1 MYRLIR
7 LIIKYHFFLLFVFLE
22 IVSILLAIN
31 FNKHHNTVYLSSA
44 NSVVGSFNSKFNGIS
59 TYLNLKIKNEQLLN
73 QNTDLLNKTISNYIS
88 NIKVFDNKHDSIY
101 SQQYRYI
108 SGRIIQNYV
117 YNKHNYL
124 TIDKGIKNGVTPES
138 GVACPSGIVGI
149 VSKSSDNFSNVI
161 SLLNIDLSIS
171 AKIKKN
177 NYFGSLNWNG
187 EDIKFAK
194 LKEIPFHVNLEIG
207 DTIITS
213 GYSLIFPEN
222 ILIGTISSFDK
233 VKGGDFYDITVELS
247 TNFNSINNIYV
258 INNLKKTEILNL
270 TTNNDK

>member
-22 IVSILLAIN
+22 IISILLAVN

-44 NSVVGSFNSKFNGIS
+44 NTVSGSLNSTIS
-59 TYLNLKIKNEQLLN
+59 RISSYIDLKNKNDKLLT
-73 QNTDLLNKTISNYIS
+73 QNTILLNKSKSSYLTNQ
-88 NIKVFDNKHDSIY
+88 KIY
-101 SQQYRYI
+101 GFKNDTLYTQQYRYI
-108 SGRIIQNYV
+108 SGTVIQNYI

-124 TIDKGIKNGVTPES
+124 TLNKGLINGVTPES
-138 GVACPSGIVGI
+138 AVVCPEGIIGI
-149 VSKSSDNFSNVI
+149 VSKVSNNFCNVI
-161 SLLNIDLSIS
+161 SVLNIDLNIS

-177 NYFGSLNWNG
+177 NYFGSLKWDGN
-187 EDIKFAK
+187 DYKYAK

-222 ILIGTISSFDK
+222 ILIGTVSGFDK
-233 VKGGDFYDITVELS
+233 VKGGDFYDITVKLS
-247 TNFNSINNIYV
+247 TDFNNINSIYI

-270 TTNNDK
+270 TTDNDK

>member
-22 IVSILLAIN
+22 VISILLAVN

-44 NSVVGSFNSKFNGIS
+44 NSIVGSFNSKFSNIS
-59 TYLNLKIKNEQLLN
+59 AYLDLREKNEQLLK
-73 QNTDLLNKTISNYIS
+73 QNTELLNKSISSYIS
-88 NIKVFDNKHDSIY
+88 NIQVFDVKHDSIY

-108 SGRIIQNYV
+108 SGKVVKNYI

-124 TIDKGIKNGVTPES
+124 TINKGLKNGVTPES
-138 GVACPSGIVGI
+138 GVVCPNGIVGI

-161 SLLNIDLSIS
+161 SLLNIDLNIS

-177 NYFGSLNWNG
+177 NYFGSLNWDG
-187 EDIKFAK
+187 EDIHYAK
-194 LKEIPFHVNLEIG
+194 LKEIPFHVNLEVG

-222 ILIGTISSFDK
+222 ILIGTISGFDK
-233 VKGGDFYDITVELS
+233 VKGGDFYDITVKLS
-247 TNFNSINNIYV
+247 TDFNNVNNIYI

-270 TTNNDK
+270 TTDNDK

>member
-22 IVSILLAIN
+22 VVSILLAVN

-59 TYLNLKIKNEQLLN
+59 TYLNLESKNEQLLK
-73 QNTDLLNKTISNYIS
+73 QNTDLLNKSISNYIS
-88 NIKVFDNKHDSIY
+88 NIRVFDNKHDSIY
-101 SQQYRYI
+101 SQQYHYI
-108 SGRIIQNYV
+108 PGRIIQNYV

-138 GVACPSGIVGI
+138 GVVCPNGIVGI

-161 SLLNIDLSIS
+161 SVLNIDLSIS

-177 NYFGSLNWNG
+177 NYFGSLNWDG
-187 EDIKFAK
+187 ENIQFAK

-222 ILIGTISSFDK
+222 ILIGTISSFNK
-233 VKGGDFYDITVELS
+233 VKGGDFYDITVKLS
-247 TNFNSINNIYV
+247 TDFNKINNIYI

-270 TTNNDK
+270 TTNDD

>member
-22 IVSILLAIN
+22 VISILLAIN

-44 NSVVGSFNSKFNGIS
+44 NSIVGSFNSKFSNIS
-59 TYLNLKIKNEQLLN
+59 AYIDLREKNKQLLK
-73 QNTDLLNKTISNYIS
+73 QNTELLNKSISSYIS
-88 NIKVFDNKHDSIY
+88 NIQVFDVKHDSIY
-101 SQQYRYI
+101 SQQYKYI
-108 SGRIIQNYV
+108 SGKVIKNYI

-124 TIDKGIKNGVTPES
+124 TINKGLKNGVTPES
-138 GVACPSGIVGI
+138 GVVCPNGIVGI

-161 SLLNIDLSIS
+161 SLLNIDLNIS

-177 NYFGSLNWNG
+177 NYFGSLNWDG
-187 EDIKFAK
+187 EDIRYAK
-194 LKEIPFHVNLEIG
+194 LKEIPFHVNLEVG

-233 VKGGDFYDITVELS
+233 VKGGDFYDITVKLS
-247 TNFNSINNIYV
+247 TDFNKVNNIYI

-270 TTNNDK
+270 TTDNDK